1 MPDTMCGR
9 CGRSAQYLLEY
20 RHFAGVM
27 PYARMNNSTG
37 SMEIG
42 VSPSYDCIIDVCYPC
57 YKFLV
62 QDEIRSMK
70 GVPEHVAI
78 PGTV

>member
-20 RHFAGVM
+20 RRFIGVV
-27 PYARMNNSTG
+27 PYARMNDRNGT
-37 SMEIG
+37 MEIG
-42 VSPSYDCIIDVCYPC
+42 VSPAYGLIIDVCYSC

-62 QDEIRSMK
+62 QDEIHTMK
-70 GVPEHVAI
+70 GVSKHDTV